1 MGYTGDSVHEEC
13 IDDLEAQK
21 EYLGPLKV
29 AMYYNDEIFVPE
41 EYGEDSIKR
50 TSKILYSQINEEK
63 PSYYFFDLQSSILED
78 QTDFIQFGNGEET
91 YFNSPKQKQLSDF
104 KVYDSGWKNFPTFYK
119 FFSTTITIS
128 PDVGKIRRKTESF
141 LDWLGDWGGLLDS
154 LNFLADIFIS
164 SYSSYIL
171 KTKLAK
177 ILVRFLPSEE

>member
-41 EYGEDSIKR
+41 EYGENSIKR

-78 QTDFIQFGNGEET
+78 
-91 YFNSPKQKQLSDF
+91 
-104 KVYDSGWKNFPTFYK
+104 
-119 FFSTTITIS
+119 
-128 PDVGKIRRKTESF
+128 
-141 LDWLGDWGGLLDS
+141 
-154 LNFLADIFIS
+154 
-164 SYSSYIL
+164 
-171 KTKLAK
+171 
-177 ILVRFLPSEE
+177 